1 MNFNDLTSSWITLY
15 TLMIVNN
22 WFVIVDMYVD
32 VAGNEFVRIYFMAF
46 YYFGVMVGINIV
58 IAFAIDMF
66 GAVTRMSQDY
76 DKNME
81 LLFDKAM
88 AERTSE
94 NFRVMK
100 EYKE

>member
-15 TLMIVNN
+15 TLIIVNN

-32 VAGNEFVRIYFMAF
+32 VAGTELVRLYFIIF

-76 DKNME
+76 QKNMD
-81 LLFDKAM
+81 LLLNQAM
-88 AERTSE
+88 EKRNSE
-94 NFRVMK
+94 NIKVLMK
-100 EYKE
+100 EE